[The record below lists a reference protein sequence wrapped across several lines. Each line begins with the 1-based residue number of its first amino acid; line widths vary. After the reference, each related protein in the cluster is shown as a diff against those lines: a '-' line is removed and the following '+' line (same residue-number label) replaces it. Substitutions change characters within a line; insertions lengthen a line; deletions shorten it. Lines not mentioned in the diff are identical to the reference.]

1 MKTTDVPTFW
11 ARIFIA
17 GYFAMIEATCQTYCD
32 AVGLCVTVERSNY
45 IYTDGNERGA
55 VIGLINYPRFP
66 STPEEIFNRAETLAM
81 RVMEACDQRSFSIMT
96 PALTR
101 WYNGRGEQGKEENL

>member
-17 GYFAMIEATCQTYCD
+17 GNLATVKATCQTYCD
-32 AVGLCVTVERSNY
+32 EVGLCVTVERSHY

-66 STPEEIFNRAETLAM
+66 STPEEIFERAEKLAL
-81 RVMEACDQRSFSIMT
+81 RVMEACEQRSFSIMT
-96 PALTR
+96 PAFTR
-101 WYNGRGEQGKEENL
+101 WYNNRGYE